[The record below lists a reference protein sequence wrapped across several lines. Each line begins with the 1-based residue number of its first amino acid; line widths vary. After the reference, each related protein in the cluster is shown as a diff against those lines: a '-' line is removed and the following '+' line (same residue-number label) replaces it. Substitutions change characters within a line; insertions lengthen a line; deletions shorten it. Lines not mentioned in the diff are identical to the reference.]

1 MPDIIAPH
9 NDPERPCGEDI
20 AAARRRLRQAALAER
35 ERCGETQRQAWSE
48 ALAAHLE
55 PVLGALAPGVLGFCW
70 PYRAEPDLRAFVM
83 RWLAGGAGRRAALP
97 VVVDKAQPMVFRRW
111 HPEVE
116 LVADRYG
123 IPIPPDDETLVP
135 DVVLVPLNA
144 FDAAG
149 FRIGYGGGYFDR
161 TLEVMDS
168 LAVGVG
174 FEIGRRDTVFPQP
187 HDRPMRWVVTEAGA
201 FVSAL

>member
-9 NDPERPCGEDI
+9 NDPGRADPGDI
-20 AAARRRLRQAALAER
+20 AAVRRQLRHAALAER
-35 ERCGETQRQAWSE
+35 ESHSEAQRQAWSA
-48 ALAAHLE
+48 ALAMHLE
-55 PVLGALAPGVLGFCW
+55 PVIAALAPRVLGFCW
-70 PYRAEPDLRAFVM
+70 PYRGEPDLRDFVA
-83 RWLAGGAGRRAALP
+83 RWLAGDAERRAVLP
-97 VVVDKAQPMVFRRW
+97 VVVDKAQPMVFRHWR
-111 HPEVE
+111 PERA

-123 IPIPPDDETLVP
+123 IPIPPDDETLTP

-144 FDAAG
+144 FDASG
-149 FRIGYGGGYFDR
+149 YRIGYGGGYFDR
-161 TLEVMDS
+161 TLEVMES

-201 FVSAL
+201 FASPA